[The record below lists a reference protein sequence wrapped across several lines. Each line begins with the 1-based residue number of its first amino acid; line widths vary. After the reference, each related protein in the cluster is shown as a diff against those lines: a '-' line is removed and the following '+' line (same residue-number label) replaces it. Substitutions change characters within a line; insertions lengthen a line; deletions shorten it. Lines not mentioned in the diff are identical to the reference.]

1 MTKILILGASLAAV
15 GIVKLAL
22 KEIQEISIENEFEA
36 DAETARLKAQ
46 TIDMN
51 LPSGY

>member
-1 MTKILILGASLAAV
+1 MTKFLILGASLAAV
-15 GIVKLAL
+15 GIVRLAL
-22 KEIQEISIENEFEA
+22 KEIQEVSIENEFET
-36 DAETARLKAQ
+36 DAETARFKAQ